1 MQEPFEIHKHT
12 VGAWAMPFLVNGD
25 TSGLSD
31 EEITGIEMWH
41 DYVTDDWRDSDD
53 NLWVFFS
60 ESVVSD
66 SKQFGRDEITEM
78 LDNVYTLEI
87 VFRKGN

>member
-1 MQEPFEIHKHT
+1 MQEPIETLKYTI
-12 VGAWAMPFLVNGD
+12 GAWAMPFLVNGD

-31 EEITGIEMWH
+31 GEITGIEIWH
-41 DYVTDDWRDSDD
+41 DLVTDDWRDSDD

-60 ESVVSD
+60 ESVDSD
-66 SKQFGRDEITEM
+66 SRQFGRDEITGM
-78 LDNVYTLEI
+78 MDNVYTLEI

>member
-1 MQEPFEIHKHT
+1 
-12 VGAWAMPFLVNGD
+12 MPFLVNGD
-25 TSGLSD
+25 TSDLNDG
-31 EEITGIEMWH
+31 EITGIEIWH